1 MQACAQKQLL
11 GWPQADTLSGATGA
25 APAAQVYAP
34 ALPALQLGRAGARLQ
49 APPPGGA
56 SLGFS
61 AHTLCW
67 PGCLESAPHRLAGQV
82 ARISVCRLAV
92 WGFPSLNQSICSFP
106 HKLEDHLHLCA
117 CPPWAPSSSQGSA
130 PAAPSQQPGPE
141 IGPALQHQ
149 TAERCLQDWPGHLTG
164 GASERRF
171 PGQGRAAKRER
182 TLHSASPGSPQARSL
197 RWQAL
202 TSTRTPFGAG
212 PPSTIKH
219 TSVAALPTCSLS
231 EMTCGP
237 LVAPRAAPQPRSL
250 PPAPDTQPVES

>member
-1 MQACAQKQLL
+1 MCSETAP
-11 GWPQADTLSGATGA
+11 GMATGRHTQWGYRGCPRSPGVCPSTA
-25 APAAQVYAP
+25 CSPA
-34 ALPALQLGRAGARLQ
+34 GKGWG
-49 APPPGGA
+49 PPPGPTTRRSIAGILCSHPLLAWLPGIRA
-56 SLGFS
+56 SPAGRPGSPYLCVQARSMGFS
-61 AHTLCW
+61 LSE
-67 PGCLESAPHRLAGQV
+67 PK
-82 ARISVCRLAV
+82 
-92 WGFPSLNQSICSFP
+92 CSFP